1 MDKDKK
7 KYYKFEHKR
16 YKGPYKKSRKG
27 PKINVDFDDSVKKFE
42 KNAQKAADSVEN
54 RVKEDLTPF
63 WEGFLSWLENIKSFD
78 TFLSLFRFNITFK
91 MTLLCPVYDSVN
103 CHC

>member
-1 MDKDKK
+1 MDKDNK

-16 YKGPYKKSRKG
+16 YKGPYKKKKDRKK
-27 PKINVDFDDSVKKFE
+27 PKININIDFDDSVKKFE

-63 WEGFLSWLENIKSFD
+63 WEGFLS
-78 TFLSLFRFNITFK
+78 
-91 MTLLCPVYDSVN
+91 
-103 CHC
+103 